1 MVGQTESRWLCSV
14 VKCGNLRQCSGDP
27 AIVLSYT
34 YTYTHTHTRTYTH
47 MRTGTKTGNRIDF
60 PEQCCLLPPSGS
72 IVNNAGVET
81 GGVLIRRH

>member
-34 YTYTHTHTRTYTH
+34 HTHTDRHTH
-47 MRTGTKTGNRIDF
+47 TLELELKLETGSTS
-60 PEQCCLLPPSGS
+60 P
-72 IVNNAGVET
+72 NNAACC
-81 GGVLIRRH
+81 RHLEALSIMLALRLVAF